1 MSAIHEGFH
10 DDADWISTLSQSF
23 FVIRSSC
30 AETRPPDSPA
40 LEVQEKQHTVQGKKK
55 KNDS

>member
-23 FVIRSSC
+23 LVIRSSC
-30 AETRPPDSPA
+30 AETRPPHSRA